1 MEVDMIE
8 CLGLTLSLG
17 GKTILSNVD
26 LTVAD
31 GERIVVMGRSGAGKT
46 TLLRLLAGLMAPS
59 EGSIHVRGELATDA
73 ERIRMQPSRRDI
85 GFVFQAGA
93 LWPHMT
99 VAQNVLYG
107 LADLP
112 RPEARR
118 RMTNAL
124 DACKVGELALRFP
137 QQLSGGEQ
145 RRVGLAR
152 AIAPHPRHLLMDEP
166 LTNLDSDL
174 RSELLQLVCEIVQ
187 SHDTALVYVT
197 HDETEARAVGGR
209 QMRLENGRLLENG
222 SA

>member
-1 MEVDMIE
+1 MIE

-26 LTVAD
+26 LTVTD

-59 EGSIHVRGELATDA
+59 EGSLRVGGELATVA

-118 RMTNAL
+118 RMTDAL

>member
-1 MEVDMIE
+1 MEVGMIE
-8 CLGLTLSLG
+8 CTRLAFSFG
-17 GKTILSNVD
+17 GRTILSNLE
-26 LTVAD
+26 LTVSD

-46 TLLRLLAGLMAPS
+46 TLLRLLAGLVAPS
-59 EGSIHVRGELATDA
+59 EGSIRVGGELASVA
-73 ERIRMQPSRRDI
+73 RRIRMAPSRRDI

-118 RMTNAL
+118 RMTEAL
-124 DACKVGELALRFP
+124 DACKVAELALRLP

-174 RSELLQLVCEIVQ
+174 RSELLQLVCEIVR

-197 HDETEARAVGGR
+197 HDEAEARAVGGR
-209 QMRLENGRLLENG
+209 QMRLENGRLVAEG

>member
-1 MEVDMIE
+1 MIE

-59 EGSIHVRGELATDA
+59 EGSIRVRGELATDA

-187 SHDTALVYVT
+187 SHATALVYVT
-197 HDETEARAVGGR
+197 HDQTEARAVGGR

>member
-1 MEVDMIE
+1 MEVGMIE
-8 CLGLTLSLG
+8 CTRLAFSLG
-17 GKTILSNVD
+17 GRTILSNLE
-26 LTVAD
+26 LTVSD

-46 TLLRLLAGLMAPS
+46 TLLRLLAGLVAPS
-59 EGSIHVRGELATDA
+59 EGSIRVNGELASVA
-73 ERIRMQPSRRDI
+73 RSIRMEPSHRDI

-99 VAQNVLYG
+99 VAQNLLYG

-118 RMTNAL
+118 RMTEAL
-124 DACKVGELALRFP
+124 DACKVAELALRLP

-145 RRVGLAR
+145 RRVALAR

-166 LTNLDSDL
+166 LTNLDTDL
-174 RSELLQLVCEIVQ
+174 RSELLQLVCEIVR

-197 HDETEARAVGGR
+197 HDESEARAVGGR
-209 QMRLENGRLLENG
+209 QMRLENGRLLTNG